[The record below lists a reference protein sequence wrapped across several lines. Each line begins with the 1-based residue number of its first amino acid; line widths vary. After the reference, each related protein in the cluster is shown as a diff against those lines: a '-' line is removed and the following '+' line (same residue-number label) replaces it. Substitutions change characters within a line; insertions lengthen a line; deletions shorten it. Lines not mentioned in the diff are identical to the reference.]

1 MHRAYI
7 KVGNTESFHEA
18 RIKSLKGKR
27 NEVSPENTEI
37 YVHPR
42 HFGITQKPKGQAP
55 NELKERNMA
64 RFVS

>member
-7 KVGNTESFHEA
+7 KVGKTESFQEA

-27 NEVSPENTEI
+27 NEVSPENIEM

-55 NELKERNMA
+55 NTLKERNMA